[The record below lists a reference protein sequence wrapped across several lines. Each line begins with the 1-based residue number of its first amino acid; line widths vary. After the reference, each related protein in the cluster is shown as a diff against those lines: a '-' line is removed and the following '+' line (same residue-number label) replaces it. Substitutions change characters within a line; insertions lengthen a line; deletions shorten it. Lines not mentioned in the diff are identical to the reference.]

1 MTTFGQFLRGFS
13 IHSVFEKQKFFI
25 KMIYSWTFAL
35 KIFLLRLMHRRLFI
49 RIIHWPIFMSAVSEC
64 AGDTNGSD
72 SVKSVR
78 ILNNF
83 TFKRF
88 HFSFYARTLK
98 GHAHDNIAN
107 LVDSF
112 GGHRKFFKNLPSYFG
127 ADSVISVVKFP
138 VRYVVEKRGKFYY
151 KNISTFTLADVF
163 RHIPNPYNVPP
174 IMPRPF
180 TFQFLSYFIG
190 NFLYSFFLFGIHR
203 IKNFLPPEYE
213 TANSFLP
220 PKLNTNRNF
229 LRGACGEN

>member
-78 ILNNF
+78 ILNNL

-88 HFSFYARTLK
+88 HFSFYARSLK
-98 GHAHDNIAN
+98 GHTHDNLAN
-107 LVDSF
+107 FIDDF
-112 GGHRKFFKNLPSYFG
+112 GGHRMFIKNLPSYFWT
-127 ADSVISVVKFP
+127 DCIVSIVKFP
-138 VRYVVEKRGKFYY
+138 VRYIMEKCGKFYY
-151 KNISTFTLADVF
+151 KNIGTFAFADVF
-163 RHIPNPYNVPP
+163 RHIPHTNDVPP
-174 IMPRPF
+174 IMSRPLAL
-180 TFQFLSYFIG
+180 QFLSYFI
-190 NFLYSFFLFGIHR
+190 
-203 IKNFLPPEYE
+203 
-213 TANSFLP
+213 
-220 PKLNTNRNF
+220 
-229 LRGACGEN
+229 